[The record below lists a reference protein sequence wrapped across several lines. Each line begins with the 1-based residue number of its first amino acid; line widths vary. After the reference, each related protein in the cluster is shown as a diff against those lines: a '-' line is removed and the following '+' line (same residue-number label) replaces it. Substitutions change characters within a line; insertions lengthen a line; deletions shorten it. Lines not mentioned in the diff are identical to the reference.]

1 MKKCDK
7 QSKRVRLKKW
17 FVNHG
22 EEIFMITLL
31 TGGAASGLIIG
42 YDCGRSKGYTKG
54 LSEFRGMHKDICNT
68 IIDECGHQ
76 AAFEALNLVR
86 SNPGMMKKL
95 MSDPDAVI
103 NKVGHIYYDNDY
115 IQKLLKSV
123 NE

>member
-1 MKKCDK
+1 MKEKE
-7 QSKRVRLKKW
+7 SKWSRFKKW
-17 FVNHG
+17 FTNHG

-31 TGGAASGLIIG
+31 TGGAASGLVIG

-76 AAFEALNLVR
+76 AAFEALNLIR
-86 SNPGMMKKL
+86 KDPEMLDLLMK
-95 MSDPDAVI
+95 DPDKVI

-115 IQKLLKSV
+115 IQKLWKSV

>member
-1 MKKCDK
+1 MKEKE
-7 QSKRVRLKKW
+7 SKWSRFKKW
-17 FVNHG
+17 FTNHG

-31 TGGAASGLIIG
+31 MGGAASGLVIG

-68 IIDECGHQ
+68 IIDECGQQ

-86 SNPGMMKKL
+86 SNPDMMKKL

-103 NKVGHIYYDNDY
+103 DKVGHIYYNNDY
-115 IQKLLKSV
+115 IQKLWKSV